1 MATVLPDM
9 PSLTRIERP
18 TGARA
23 AFNQALGHVVARYPH
38 GFATPALGGQQSTRV
53 PSQRGAALWFKEL
66 HEAFRSAQG
75 LQFASTPLDNVALN
89 TAEVYE
95 LICAAKHPGGP
106 YVDGSMAPRRVAV
119 WLLVPTAF
127 AMMPTGL
134 QLVDA
139 MAQWA
144 DNRVNGCRVA
154 CKVRMGVATGSTAD
168 GILKHATV
176 QGANRYDPCHPGWRI
191 VVRWCD
197 AEGNLQADVADVH
210 GAATLIN
217 AVEKL
222 QVEVLQLCARHRL
235 ALDGAAVA
243 PVPNMARPHVF
254 LDKLIEIDAEF
265 ARFVE
270 CRDSVTLS
278 EAAGAAEAA
287 PLENT
292 GVTVRVC
299 DRALGE
305 EGVTSETAFHGV
317 LLGFGGARDDIAAF
331 SNAADPVLP
340 VPLGLDEEAMGL
352 HLCAV
357 HTKAVCLGDA
367 VTLFGLRGRPGAPIH
382 ESPPGRSWVW
392 QEAAAIRPVD
402 GSLLASWDLRPCD
415 KASVLPSAAEWI
427 EPYKEHFGRASK
439 LYLSLRKSPAELMPP
454 PPPPPR
460 RTGSVHS
467 ELDKMLEG
475 LPTAPVMRDPRAE
488 RDNAFMVASLNVDLH
503 SRRTTLGEAY
513 LYLFESGAPAPVRE
527 TMLGAMGQL
536 GVRGTLSEMFELCT
550 RTMRAHVDV
559 NPEIVGENARLKR
572 LAAVCFDALHAS
584 APPSKR
590 PAPTPV
596 ASNERV
602 RRMLQ
607 TLQLK
612 RGESG
617 LLPRGAAVGATCRRV
632 AQVVVRGAQPWPLAS
647 DNTEQLAADALEKLA
662 HSVNGAVDEQW
673 GLAIELAIARIAWM
687 TLKSVEL
694 GDTNRV
700 PPPCFMIST
709 TVGAASMRIE
719 RISTDDAPEAF
730 AESAT
735 FDDMMGCAAPLVL
748 LVQLQDGGARVTAT
762 LPVAPK
768 APANNGN

>member
-1 MATVLPDM
+1 MATALPDL

-18 TGARA
+18 NGARA
-23 AFNQALGHVVARYPH
+23 AFNQTLTHVVARYPH
-38 GFATPALGGQQSTRV
+38 GFATPTLGGQQSTRV
-53 PSQRGAALWFKEL
+53 PSQRGAALWFREL

-75 LQFASTPLDNVALN
+75 LQFATTPLDNVALN
-89 TAEVYE
+89 MAEVYE
-95 LICAAKHPGGP
+95 LMCAAKHAGGP

-119 WLLVPTAF
+119 WLLVPTTF
-127 AMMPTGL
+127 AMLPTGL

-144 DNRVNGCRVA
+144 DHRVNGCRVA
-154 CKVRMGVATGSTAD
+154 CKVRLSVATGSTAD
-168 GILKHATV
+168 EILKHAAK
-176 QGANRYDPCHPGWRI
+176 QGANRYDPHHPGWRM

-197 AEGNLQADVADVH
+197 AEGRIQADVADVH
-210 GAATLIN
+210 GAVTLIN

-222 QVEVLQLCARHRL
+222 QIEVLQLCARHRL

-243 PVPNMARPHVF
+243 PVPSMARPHVF
-254 LDKLIEIDAEF
+254 LDKLIAIDAEF

-278 EAAGAAEAA
+278 EAARADEAA

-299 DRALGE
+299 DRSLGE

-331 SNAADPVLP
+331 ANAADPVLR
-340 VPLGLDEEAMGL
+340 VPLDLDEEAMGL

-415 KASVLPSAAEWI
+415 KASVLPTAAEWV

-439 LYLSLRKSPAELMPP
+439 LYLSLRKSPAGLMP

-460 RTGSVHS
+460 RTGSSHS

-475 LPTAPVMRDPRAE
+475 LPTAPAVGDLHAE

-550 RTMRAHVDV
+550 RTMRAHVNVD
-559 NPEIVGENARLKR
+559 PEIIGENARLKR
-572 LAAVCFDALHAS
+572 LAAVCFDALHS
-584 APPSKR
+584 SEPPAKR
-590 PAPTPV
+590 AEPTPV

-612 RGESG
+612 RGENCM
-617 LLPRGAAVGATCRRV
+617 LPRGAAVGATCRRV
-632 AQVVVRGAQPWPLAS
+632 VQVVVRGVQPQPVAS
-647 DNTEQLAADALEKLA
+647 DNTEQLAAEALEKLV
-662 HSVNGAVDEQW
+662 HSVSGAGDEQW
-673 GLAIELAIARIAWM
+673 GLAIELGIARIAWM

-694 GDTNRV
+694 GDDDRA
-700 PPPCFMIST
+700 PLCCFMIST
-709 TVGAASMRIE
+709 SVGASSVRIE

-730 AESAT
+730 AEAAT

-748 LVQLQDGGARVTAT
+748 LVQLQREGARVTAT
-762 LPVAPK
+762 LPIPPK
-768 APANNGN
+768 APAAANGN